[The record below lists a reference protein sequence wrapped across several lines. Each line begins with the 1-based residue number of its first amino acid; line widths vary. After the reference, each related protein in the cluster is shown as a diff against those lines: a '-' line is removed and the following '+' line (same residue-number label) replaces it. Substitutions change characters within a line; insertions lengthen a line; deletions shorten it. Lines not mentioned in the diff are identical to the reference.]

1 MNWNSCKVK
10 HNSKII
16 FCLFNI
22 YIQMLITVASS
33 HQAVD
38 NPTYAEVRDV
48 CAAAGLTIGVE
59 VR

>member
-1 MNWNSCKVK
+1 
-10 HNSKII
+10 
-16 FCLFNI
+16 
-22 YIQMLITVASS
+22 MLIIVASS
-33 HQAVD
+33 LEAVD

>member
-1 MNWNSCKVK
+1 MVIPIAPS
-10 HNSKII
+10 
-16 FCLFNI
+16 L
-22 YIQMLITVASS
+22 
-33 HQAVD
+33 QAVD